1 MLSTLQNFDNGEEGV
16 AHPDDDRNTK
26 KVRFKGN
33 GGDEDTSMAVD
44 HESQTSMTWKEKLLG
59 GYDVASKSI
68 RDGSSADNE
77 NEFELFEG
85 DVNMSIID
93 GIPAINFSDRVKEI
107 LFKEM
112 ELTIIVKLLGRNIG
126 YNALHNHI
134 LFLWNLY
141 LTVQPWTK
149 HFSLLQPYPSVVLA
163 WIRLPNLPGYLYKWK
178 IIEAIGGLIG
188 KVVLVDEIAQH
199 VEYEA
204 LPTVCFTCGKYGHV
218 KEMCNSVVSSQN
230 LTRLANKTDKP
241 QAELMTVAVST
252 PVDSTGSKQMH
263 LFKNVSVG
271 DAINQNK
278 LDAKMQENNE
288 ARVLEKIKSHYNP
301 VFYES
306 EGFIV
311 PISENTLDPGKHST
325 VSFDKNINF
334 MQQDN
339 SKTKFV
345 EFLELGPNS
354 KSNGP
359 KKRRNGGRE
368 NDSRN
373 SKKTYF
379 ALRGRGNCFKSP
391 GNTCVP
397 LAESMVAMAELLSS
411 QVLGVNSNVE
421 VDGLCKR

>member
-1 MLSTLQNFDNGEEGV
+1 
-16 AHPDDDRNTK
+16 
-26 KVRFKGN
+26 
-33 GGDEDTSMAVD
+33 
-44 HESQTSMTWKEKLLG
+44 
-59 GYDVASKSI
+59 
-68 RDGSSADNE
+68 
-77 NEFELFEG
+77 
-85 DVNMSIID
+85 
-93 GIPAINFSDRVKEI
+93 
-107 LFKEM
+107 
-112 ELTIIVKLLGRNIG
+112 
-126 YNALHNHI
+126 
-134 LFLWNLY
+134 
-141 LTVQPWTK
+141 
-149 HFSLLQPYPSVVLA
+149 
-163 WIRLPNLPGYLYKWK
+163 
-178 IIEAIGGLIG
+178 
-188 KVVLVDEIAQH
+188 
-199 VEYEA
+199 
-204 LPTVCFTCGKYGHV
+204 
-218 KEMCNSVVSSQN
+218 
-230 LTRLANKTDKP
+230 
-241 QAELMTVAVST
+241 
-252 PVDSTGSKQMH
+252 MH

-288 ARVLEKIKSHYNP
+288 ARVLETIKSHYNP

-311 PISENTLDPGKHST
+311 PISENTLDPGKHFT

-421 VDGLCKR
+421 VDGANSKSDCSIDPKTSALGLLLGILMQSYPLLRNPEAFQGEGGARILVTLLLLLNSMTWGLEDLSLIGTGGLFLKG

>member
-1 MLSTLQNFDNGEEGV
+1 
-16 AHPDDDRNTK
+16 
-26 KVRFKGN
+26 
-33 GGDEDTSMAVD
+33 
-44 HESQTSMTWKEKLLG
+44 
-59 GYDVASKSI
+59 
-68 RDGSSADNE
+68 
-77 NEFELFEG
+77 
-85 DVNMSIID
+85 
-93 GIPAINFSDRVKEI
+93 
-107 LFKEM
+107 
-112 ELTIIVKLLGRNIG
+112 
-126 YNALHNHI
+126 
-134 LFLWNLY
+134 
-141 LTVQPWTK
+141 
-149 HFSLLQPYPSVVLA
+149 
-163 WIRLPNLPGYLYKWK
+163 
-178 IIEAIGGLIG
+178 
-188 KVVLVDEIAQH
+188 
-199 VEYEA
+199 
-204 LPTVCFTCGKYGHV
+204 
-218 KEMCNSVVSSQN
+218 
-230 LTRLANKTDKP
+230 
-241 QAELMTVAVST
+241 
-252 PVDSTGSKQMH
+252 MH

-288 ARVLEKIKSHYNP
+288 ARVLETIKSHYNL

-421 VDGLCKR
+421 VDGANSKSDCSIDPKTRLVLLLGETLMKTLS